1 MLSMLVL
8 QKAADY
14 AAANTLETRR
24 MESKRGSSR
33 SLLRAK
39 TDELVTE
46 VFPTII
52 GGEVAVQGEFPWF
65 VGSNGISSL
74 CGGERILMPLVTF
87 LSIAL
92 VYT

>member
-1 MLSMLVL
+1 MLVV
-8 QKAADY
+8 QKEADY
-14 AAANTLETRR
+14 AAANTFETRR

-33 SLLRAK
+33 SLRQSAK
-39 TDELVTE
+39 TEELVTE
-46 VFPTII
+46 VFPYIV

-65 VGSNGISSL
+65 VGSNGLSSL
-74 CGGERILMPLVTF
+74 CGGERILVPLVTF